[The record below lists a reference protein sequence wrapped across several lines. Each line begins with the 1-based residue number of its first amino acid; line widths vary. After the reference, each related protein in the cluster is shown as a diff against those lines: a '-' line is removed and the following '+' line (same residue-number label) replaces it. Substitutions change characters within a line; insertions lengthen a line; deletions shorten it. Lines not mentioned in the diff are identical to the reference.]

1 MWNQTQGT
9 TSEIELDKGTIIPTT
24 IIQESISTV
33 FKQRLIFFLSFFA
46 KLFVFSEGGLLS
58 SFLLFLW

>member
-9 TSEIELDKGTIIPTT
+9 TSEIELDKGT